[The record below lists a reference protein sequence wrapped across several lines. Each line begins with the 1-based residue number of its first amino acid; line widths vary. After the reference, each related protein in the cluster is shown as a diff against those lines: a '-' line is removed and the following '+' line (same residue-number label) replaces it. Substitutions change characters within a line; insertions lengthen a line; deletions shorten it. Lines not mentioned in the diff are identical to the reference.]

1 MTAPGYSAMAAC
13 LFPAKDEVFTPETE
27 GHWICHTYGWKV
39 SDKRGIGIVMFQL
52 YFIRNIMPKYFS
64 LCCFI
69 MCPSILSPFYR
80 HGLTSSIVSSGGTW
94 DSAAGTVPQPTV
106 GSILSLVI
114 TTLRGTTTHTPGV
127 GVYM

>member
-1 MTAPGYSAMAAC
+1 
-13 LFPAKDEVFTPETE
+13 
-27 GHWICHTYGWKV
+27 
-39 SDKRGIGIVMFQL
+39 
-52 YFIRNIMPKYFS
+52 
-64 LCCFI
+64 

-94 DSAAGTVPQPTV
+94 DSAAGTVPPPTV